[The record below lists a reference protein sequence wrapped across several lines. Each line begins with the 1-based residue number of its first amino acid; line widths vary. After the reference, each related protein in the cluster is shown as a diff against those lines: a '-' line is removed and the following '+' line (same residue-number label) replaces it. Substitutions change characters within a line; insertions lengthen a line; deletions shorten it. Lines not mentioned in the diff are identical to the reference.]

1 MERSSM
7 HGCGTEVIN
16 KRAPPKL
23 AKESMEDFLDASLVR
38 ETMMEGTKEE
48 VWERESMSGLPTKK
62 GMSSAQVF
70 GHSWRPI
77 NPTWCWVPRSGIHT
91 KSCYPARPD
100 EVRRLRLSA
109 KSVSRVRH
117 QSLEARSYAQVVRE
131 GRMAWRR
138 DHGGSNWKRRQDEWM
153 EEDDLLEGDPCREQD
168 LRAKLQRGSGDS
180 TDRIP
185 AEQVRAMPNIRPA
198 GNFGN
203 WKKGQGGRG
212 FAARGG
218 FGGRRG
224 LGRSEFDGQGSRQF
238 ETKEKFRGAQFS
250 GDSGLITEN
259 RLGTH
264 FEKDFRLQEDQGK
277 EIKCFRCTQSGH
289 HQSECSN
296 EPLCYKCKGFG
307 HMAAECHMQR
317 KLRLFGFGMPEQGFF
332 GIDISENKEQ
342 MAGLVASIHVLEGE
356 PNEEKLEE
364 ELKNLVQ
371 ENWEFRV
378 RRVDKFD
385 FIASFPD
392 KGSLETYAK
401 LNSLEM
407 PIYRFRVKIGKTSV
421 DPKASAELQSVWVKI
436 FNIPEKAREKII
448 VKEVASLVGK
458 PVTVDELSLIKDGP
472 VRVQVLCRDPSRI
485 RGLVE
490 VFFNKTGYELKFLVE
505 GKHRKATAA
514 GGYITKGDSDEED
527 HNRDRD
533 KAGRKDGK
541 RGGGK
546 FDRKGKE
553 IERNQESSHGDSH
566 EEENTE
572 CMEVDTHDC
581 LLAGVHPMEGFSN
594 TINEGLGEQTDGADI
609 SFDHAD
615 QLVLKQK
622 MKEHVLEVN
631 PMVLLD
637 SQQSEIVDQEE
648 ENGKTAKELAHFG
661 GVIGGSDGDI
671 LDFPG
676 GEDMEAALEVDKQ
689 NNAEGNA
696 NRFKLV
702 NHTSREGNEKQQI
715 CMADCGDE
723 TLAFEEE
730 GSKWDVVVNKRGRKK
745 TTTKGPVRA
754 TRASSRIPRDGIPIL
769 EKATR
774 RALEKDITQELER
787 ATQDKGS
794 SDVGRYSGLNEELVT
809 GTALG

>member
-1 MERSSM
+1 
-7 HGCGTEVIN
+7 
-16 KRAPPKL
+16 
-23 AKESMEDFLDASLVR
+23 
-38 ETMMEGTKEE
+38 
-48 VWERESMSGLPTKK
+48 
-62 GMSSAQVF
+62 
-70 GHSWRPI
+70 
-77 NPTWCWVPRSGIHT
+77 
-91 KSCYPARPD
+91 
-100 EVRRLRLSA
+100 
-109 KSVSRVRH
+109 
-117 QSLEARSYAQVVRE
+117 
-131 GRMAWRR
+131 
-138 DHGGSNWKRRQDEWM
+138 
-153 EEDDLLEGDPCREQD
+153 
-168 LRAKLQRGSGDS
+168 
-180 TDRIP
+180 
-185 AEQVRAMPNIRPA
+185 
-198 GNFGN
+198 
-203 WKKGQGGRG
+203 
-212 FAARGG
+212 
-218 FGGRRG
+218 

-238 ETKEKFRGAQFS
+238 ETREKVRGTQFS
-250 GDSGLITEN
+250 GDGGLITEN

-307 HMAAECHMQR
+307 HMAAECHIQR
-317 KLRLFGFGMPEQGFF
+317 KMRLFGFGMPEQGFF

-356 PNEEKLEE
+356 PDEEKLEE

-385 FIASFPD
+385 FIASFTD
-392 KGSLETYAK
+392 KGSLENYAK

-458 PVTVDELSLIKDGP
+458 PVIVDELSLIKDGP

-505 GKHRKATAA
+505 GKHRKAAAA
-514 GGYITKGDSDEED
+514 GGYITKGDSGEED

-581 LLAGVHPMEGFSN
+581 LLAGFHPMEGFSN
-594 TINEGLGEQTDGADI
+594 TINEGLGGQTGGADI
-609 SFDHAD
+609 SFDHDD
-615 QLVLKQK
+615 QLVLKKK
-622 MKEHVLEVN
+622 MKEHALEDN

-637 SQQSEIVDQEE
+637 SQQSDIVDQEE
-648 ENGKTAKELAHFG
+648 EKGKIAKELAHFG
-661 GVIGGSDGDI
+661 GVIGGLDGEI

-689 NNAEGNA
+689 NNAEGDA
-696 NRFKLV
+696 NRFKMV
-702 NHTSREGNEKQQI
+702 NYSSREGNEEQQI
-715 CMADCGDE
+715 CMVNCGGE
-723 TLAFEEE
+723 TLAVEEE

-774 RALEKDITQELER
+774 RALEKDITQGTSSSNTFTILNQERNENLAAVLKDIGIELDNYEDQIDAFKEEEKLR
-787 ATQDKGS
+787 AAIAEANYKAHIEKINNRNAPQTEEEIQEYAMEAITNSDRNGEWEGAQDGPVVPVTQKGKRKRRPPKPS
-794 SDVGRYSGLNEELVT
+794 NTINEVLGPCFVAPKVLREEAASAEIVPRKWPKVPFYRAS
-809 GTALG
+809 ALQTDIKIE